1 MRGVDRLFRS
11 QVPEEL
17 VLQFFEA
24 IGVKG
29 KDDCKWFSK
38 DVFTE
43 DVKDTVQELLY
54 LLEPYYYPHKAYLV
68 KREMSELRYIQI
80 YRQMAMCMKYK
91 LEKREAKGREVYK
104 RKTTLYR
111 LISDKPIEQTASFTV
126 LFD

>member
-1 MRGVDRLFRS
+1 MFRS
-11 QVPEEL
+11 PVPEEL

-38 DVFTE
+38 EVFTE
-43 DVKDTVQELLY
+43 DVKDKVQLL
-54 LLEPYYYPHKAYLV
+54 LIHLEPYYYPYKTFLI

-80 YRQMAMCMKYK
+80 YRQLAMCINHK

-111 LISDKPIEQTASFTV
+111 LISTEPIPKITNFVVEFN
-126 LFD
+126 